1 MKKIDEKILLF
12 LSGNLDETKQ
22 LELKQEIQD
31 SPELKEQLF
40 FYKEKLKELKD
51 VSDTTINDVYFRNLV
66 VRAKS
71 RSKPTA
77 RKLLSYKLA
86 YPFPVII
93 VLAVVLYF
101 TGRNSSSFDKA
112 LTDLPESYTTSI
124 INEIAEEND
133 DIYSQ
138 DIIDTSSVE
147 IITANI
153 ISNNDLGEKINSA
166 SISFSSDELNSNLT
180 DEEINEIYNE
190 MLKTKIL

>member
-12 LSGNLDETKQ
+12 LSGNLDEAKQ
-22 LELKQEIQD
+22 LELEQEIRN

-40 FYKEKLKELKD
+40 YYKEKLKELKD

-71 RSKPTA
+71 RSIPTA
-77 RKLLSYKLA
+77 RKLLSYKLT
-86 YPFPVII
+86 YSLPVII
-93 VLAVVLYF
+93 VIAVVLYF

-124 INEIAEEND
+124 INEIAEENE

-138 DIIDTSSVE
+138 DNIDTSSVE
-147 IITANI
+147 SITANI
-153 ISNNDLGEKINSA
+153 ISNSDLGEKINSV
-166 SISFSSDELNSNLT
+166 SISFSTDELSSNLT